1 VLGRSEKETARLQS
15 QARFMEPFAERLFRD
30 AGVRAGM
37 NVLDLGSGAGDVA
50 LLAARLVGPKGSV
63 VGVDAN
69 AAILETA
76 RARARDAGH
85 RNVRFKAGDI
95 RELALD
101 AEFDAVVGRYVLMF
115 VPDPIAALRAAVDHV
130 RAGGIAAFQECDWTQ
145 SPYAVPSSPLLNQV
159 WAWITDAFRKSGADT
174 EMGLRLREVFLAA
187 GLAEPQLHG
196 DRPIGAGAGWGG
208 YSHIA
213 GLMESVLPFLEAR
226 GIATAEQVGVDSLCD
241 RLRHEVVS
249 QNGVV
254 VYQTLI
260 RAWARKP

>member
-1 VLGRSEKETARLQS
+1 MSQTPRREAVYVLGRSEKETARLQS
-15 QARFMEPFAERLFRD
+15 QARFVEPFTERLFRD

-85 RNVRFKAGDI
+85 RNVQFKAGDI
-95 RELALD
+95 RELTLD

-115 VPDPIAALRAAVDHV
+115 VPDPIAALRAAVNHV

-145 SPYAVPSSPLLNQV
+145 SPYAVPSSPLLHQV

-174 EMGLRLREVFLAA
+174 EMGLRLREVFLAG
-187 GLAEPQLHG
+187 GLAEPQLDG
-196 DRPIGAGAGWGG
+196 DRPVGAGADWGG
-208 YSHIA
+208 YRHIA
-213 GLMESVLPFLEAR
+213 GLMESVSN
-226 GIATAEQVGVDSLCD
+226 IY
-241 RLRHEVVS
+241 RL
-249 QNGVV
+249 
-254 VYQTLI
+254 
-260 RAWARKP
+260 